1 MTAGEYCNR
10 EVVITDRDTS
20 IAQAAI
26 LMREHHVGSL
36 VVVKKRDGANV
47 PIGIVTDRDLVI
59 EVIALKVPI
68 NSVIVGDIMSTDLV
82 TVEEQE
88 TLINTLDL
96 MLKKG
101 VRRIPVVD
109 KQKNLQGILTAD
121 DAIDLLAESMSD
133 LTKII
138 NKELMYEIKQRP

>member
-10 EVVITDRDTS
+10 EVVITDRDAS
-20 IAQAAI
+20 ITQAAM

-36 VVVKKRDGANV
+36 VVVKKRDGANI
-47 PIGIVTDRDLVI
+47 PIGIVTDRDLVV

-68 NSVIVGDIMSTDLV
+68 DSITVGDVMSIDLV

-101 VRRIPVVD
+101 IRRIPVVD
-109 KQKNLQGILTAD
+109 KQNNLQGIMTAD

-133 LTKII
+133 LTKMI